1 MAISDKINS
10 IKTHIS
16 EAYTAIQGKEGTVPA
31 NKNCENLKDAIASIP
46 TSGKTQEKTVNI
58 TENGVIITTPDTGY
72 DGMSSVTTVTNVQP
86 DLQEKAVTPT
96 ESQQIITPD
105 AGYDGLNKVTVD
117 AIQTEE
123 VTVTPAQGQ
132 QVLEVTD
139 NKYYKKVTVEA
150 IPPDYVIPSGTIQ
163 ITENGVVDVSGKAN
177 ANVNVPSK
185 EEETKEVDLAMADGN
200 QTITPT
206 SGKVLSGVTVKKPA
220 TMLPE
225 NIKKDVNIG
234 GVTGT
239 LETQKDEEAGT
250 ATITENGS
258 QTFSPTSGKVFSDFT
273 VTTNVPTGVDTD
285 DATAVASDI
294 LSGKTA
300 YAKGV
305 KLTGSVETYNGA
317 FVVKAS
323 WKASVSNLGARDPNT
338 VVFNTPED
346 SVPKPWSEV
355 EFNGDVFIK
364 FPKMY
369 KKIVTITDNQIT
381 AFEIAN
387 AKLDD
392 DYKLYPCFIDESG
405 NELDY
410 ILVGKYMSKSS
421 DTCNSVAAGEPI
433 PQTISNGREKARAKE
448 TGYQLMDW
456 RIQRLWQDLI
466 ICVMKT
472 VNINSGSGITTD
484 DLGLYWGSK
493 AQWVDGFCRI
503 DGKWIYSNSPS
514 KYIDSP
520 TEISDGYAAISVY
533 TAPTNQYNI
542 EISKL
547 GYDTS
552 QPFFNYP
559 RSVWVNSS
567 YNTYYCD
574 AYYSRHAGNTPI
586 ATMVGL
592 TMNNGGAFNCY
603 SGVDWSRNTYNVRL
617 CYRPISS

>member
-1 MAISDKINS
+1 MAISDTIDSLKE
-10 IKTHIS
+10 HIGN
-16 EAYTAIQGKEGTVPA
+16 AYTAIGKKKGKVPT
-31 NKNCENLKDAIASIP
+31 NKNCENLQAAIESIS
-46 TSGKTQEKTVNI
+46 TEKEEQTKTVTI
-58 TENGVIITTPDTGY
+58 TENGTQKAIPDENKVLTE
-72 DGMSSVTTVTNVQP
+72 VTIVTNVP
-86 DLQEKAVTPT
+86 ATPT
-96 ESQQIITPD
+96 QEVTKDLDMAAGDQIIIP
-105 AGYDGLNKVTVD
+105 ASGYNL
-117 AIQTEE
+117 
-123 VTVTPAQGQ
+123 
-132 QVLEVTD
+132 
-139 NKYYKKVTVEA
+139 
-150 IPPDYVIPSGTIQ
+150 S
-163 ITENGVVDVSGKAN
+163 KA
-177 ANVNVPSK
+177 
-185 EEETKEVDLAMADGN
+185 
-200 QTITPT
+200 
-206 SGKVLSGVTVKKPA
+206 TVKKPA
-220 TMLPE
+220 TFVAG
-225 NIKKDVNIG
+225 NIKKGVDIG

-239 LETQKDEEAGT
+239 LETQKEEEAGT

-273 VTTNVPTGVDTD
+273 VTTNVPTGINTD

-305 KLTGSVETYNGA
+305 KLTGSVETYNGT

-323 WKASVSNLGARDPNT
+323 WKASVSNLGAQDPNA

-369 KKIVTITDNQIT
+369 KKIVTVTGKQIT

-421 DTCNSVAAGEPI
+421 DTCNSVVVDDPVA
-433 PQTISNGREKARAKE
+433 QTIANGREKARARG

-466 ICVMKT
+466 ICAMKT
-472 VNINSGSGITTD
+472 VNTNSGSGITTD
-484 DLGLYWGSK
+484 DLGLYWGSV

-520 TEISDGYAAISVY
+520 TEISDGYEAISGY

-542 EISKL
+542 EIRQL
-547 GYDTS
+547 GYDPIQS
-552 QPFFNYP
+552 FFNYP
-559 RSVWVNSS
+559 SSVWGNSS

-592 TMNNGGAFNCY
+592 TMSNGGAFHCY
-603 SGVDWSRNTYNVRL
+603 SGFDWSWNEYKVRL

>member
-10 IKTHIS
+10 IKTHIG
-16 EAYTAIQGKEGTVPA
+16 EAYTAIQGKEGTIPA
-31 NKNCENLKDAIASIP
+31 NKNCENLKNAIESIP

-58 TENGVIITTPDTGY
+58 TENGVVITTPDTGY

-96 ESQQIITPD
+96 ESQQIATPD
-105 AGYDGLNKVTVD
+105 AGYDGLSKVTVS
-117 AIQTEE
+117 AIQTKE
-123 VTVTPAQGQ
+123 TSVTPAQGQ

-177 ANVNVPSK
+177 ANVNVP
-185 EEETKEVDLAMADGN
+185 
-200 QTITPT
+200 
-206 SGKVLSGVTVKKPA
+206 
-220 TMLPE
+220 
-225 NIKKDVNIG
+225 
-234 GVTGT
+234 
-239 LETQKDEEAGT
+239 
-250 ATITENGS
+250 
-258 QTFSPTSGKVFSDFT
+258 
-273 VTTNVPTGVDTD
+273 TGVNTD
-285 DATAVASDI
+285 DATGVASDI

-317 FVVKAS
+317 FVAKAS
-323 WKASVSNLGARDPNT
+323 WKASVSNLGAQDPNT
-338 VVFNTPED
+338 VVFNTPAD

-369 KKIVTITDNQIT
+369 KKLVSVTNKQIT

-421 DTCNSVAAGEPI
+421 DTCNSVVADNPVA
-433 PQTISNGREKARAKE
+433 QTIVNGREKARARG

-466 ICVMKT
+466 ICAMKT
-472 VNINSGSGITTD
+472 VNTNSGSGITTD
-484 DLGLYWGSK
+484 DLGLYWGSDV
-493 AQWVDGFCRI
+493 QWVDGFCRI

-520 TEISDGYAAISVY
+520 TEISDGYAAISAY

-542 EISKL
+542 EICSL

-552 QPFFNYP
+552 QPFFNYLS
-559 RSVWVNSS
+559 RVWTNSS

-592 TMNNGGAFNCY
+592 TTKNGGAFNCY
-603 SGVDWSRNTYNVRL
+603 SGYDWSWNAYNVRL